1 VTKSSGTSLSAEIE
15 RKYAVDWDYALPA
28 LDDLDGLGSVR
39 DDGTATLVNAYFDT
53 EELHLTR
60 EGVTLRR
67 RTGGADAGWHLKL
80 PPAAQLRQPG
90 GRRPEVAD
98 AEAPRVRTE
107 VQVPARNGRPGDQ
120 PPEELLGLIRVLVR
134 GRELAERGRVRT
146 KRTVLTLLAE
156 DGTEIVELADDFAE
170 VVSGGGKADAERFH
184 EVEIEDRA
192 GVADHAGVVRALL
205 ERLTTTGATPSGGPS
220 KSARAL
226 SGGSGE
232 FPQPEVSEA
241 PELTP
246 KSPAVDAVRAHL
258 LRYVRALR
266 WEDVLVRLDAE
277 DAVHQLRVA
286 TRRLRSG
293 LRAYGPLLDSDWA
306 GPLREELRW
315 LARGFAAARDAE
327 VQLARLVGHAEGL
340 GRLGG
345 ADEDEVADVQAFLRR
360 RLGAEQDAGR
370 GEGLSLLT
378 SERYLHLHD
387 NLVAAANEP
396 AVLPEAERP
405 CAEALPPLA
414 KRAWRKLDK
423 AVRELDLDDP
433 DEAWH
438 AARIAA
444 KRARYAADGCA
455 PALGKPAEKLAGQLS
470 RVTDVLGEHQDAV
483 VATHTLAR
491 LATAGRVPART
502 AYWLGVLHAH
512 ERGLALAARERFAEV
527 WQDASRP
534 KYRQWLG

>member
-1 VTKSSGTSLSAEIE
+1 VAKKSSSLSAEIE
-15 RKYAVDWDYALPA
+15 RKYAVDWDYGLP
-28 LDDLDGLGSVR
+28 DLSGLATVR

-53 EELHLTR
+53 DDLHLTR

-80 PPAAQLRQPG
+80 PPADQLRG
-90 GRRPEVAD
+90 GGG
-98 AEAPRVRTE
+98 APVPSAGPRIRTE
-107 VQVPARNGRPGDQ
+107 VQVPATNGRPPNR
-120 PPEELLGLIRVLVR
+120 PPKELLGLIRVLTGDR
-134 GRELAERGRVRT
+134 ALAERGRVRT
-146 KRTVLTLLAE
+146 KRTTLTLLAG
-156 DGTEIVELADDFAE
+156 DGTEIVELADDWAE
-170 VVSGGGKADAERFH
+170 VISGGNVAERFH
-184 EVEIEDRA
+184 EVEVEDRPGA
-192 GVADHAGVVRALL
+192 TDHVEVVHALL
-205 ERLTTTGATPSGGPS
+205 DTLTASGAVPSDAPS

-226 SGGSGE
+226 GADRLAG
-232 FPQPEVSEA
+232 PEV
-241 PELTP
+241 PEPPALDP
-246 KSPAVDAVRAHL
+246 VSPAKAAIRAHL

-266 WEDVLVRLDAE
+266 SEDLLVRLDAE

-293 LRAYGPLLDSDWA
+293 LRAYGPLLDSEWA

-327 VQLARLVGHAEGL
+327 VQLARLVGHAQEL

-360 RLGAEQDAGR
+360 RLGAEQEAGR
-370 GEGLSLLT
+370 AEGLSLLA

-387 NLVAAANEP
+387 TLVAAANEP
-396 AVLPEAERP
+396 AVLTEAERP

-414 KRAWRKLDK
+414 KRAWHRLDK
-423 AVRELDLDDP
+423 AVRKLDLDDP
-433 DEAWH
+433 DELWH

-444 KRARYAADGCA
+444 KRARYAADACA

-527 WQDASRP
+527 WQDVSRP
-534 KYRQWLG
+534 KYRHWLD